1 MSTLWLLLGSEVSTS
16 KHDLFKHRECR
27 QRRGDVA
34 DIPNLLTA
42 APSHPRNLKVNSE
55 KCFTWFGIWSE
66 RGRSRGMYL
75 ISFLELILSS
85 VCIKVIVYLY
95 RLLLLVFFHL
105 YLESSSLSTS
115 VSLTVTSFLLPNL
128 YPSKFFI
135 SFPISLSTL
144 YHSYLQISLPT
155 CLINKEIQNLSSTL
169 HFR

>member
-1 MSTLWLLLGSEVSTS
+1 MQIRSYLAMSTLWLLLGSEVSTS

-95 RLLLLVFFHL
+95 RLLLLVFFHQ
-105 YLESSSLSTS
+105 YLKSSSLSTS

-135 SFPISLSTL
+135 IFLYPSELFIILIYKYLSPL
-144 YHSYLQISLPT
+144 A
-155 CLINKEIQNLSSTL
+155 
-169 HFR
+169 